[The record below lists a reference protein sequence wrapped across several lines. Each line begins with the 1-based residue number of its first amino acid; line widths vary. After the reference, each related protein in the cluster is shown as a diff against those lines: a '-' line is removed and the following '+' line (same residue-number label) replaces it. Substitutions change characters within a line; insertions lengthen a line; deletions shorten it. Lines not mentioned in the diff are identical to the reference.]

1 MHIYSSKNFIS
12 IKNFYLKQLNE
23 VKNHGF
29 KIIFFKLKTLVK
41 LIAVAI
47 PSLIIVLFI
56 RVISP
61 LILILLSPLDMGRIG
76 CPKFLWYVKLKKIGE
91 LKSRKTIYLFYFGNS
106 TNHTNAQWSKMWR
119 RHFNIFP
126 SFIFK
131 YVSIINNFF
140 PGYEKYEFPPINMFE
155 CPLVLKNNPNLS
167 AKKQQYLHSLKKDSL
182 DNITKIK
189 EPLIYFKDEEIKIG
203 NNYLKKIGTHEYNFI
218 CFHARDKAFLNKYNR
233 NINWNYHDFRNSNIY
248 SYVPAMEKMTQK
260 NFFCLRT
267 GFIVENKLINSNPKI
282 IDYANS
288 KDQSD
293 LLDVFL
299 GSKCR
304 FYLLSGCG
312 ISIIPDTFN
321 RPIVIVNH
329 CNLNEVPALANNSL
343 FIPKKYYLI
352 KKKRLLT
359 FKEFIDLDFKKHFL
373 YGHKNNFSLNETFQ
387 ELGIKIIDNT
397 PEEITDVVM
406 EMDARLNEI
415 WKIDNEEEDL
425 QDKFWSF
432 FKHKSSSYEHRLIKS
447 PTFRIGS
454 SFLKKNQSLL
464 N

>member
-1 MHIYSSKNFIS
+1 MHIYNSKNFIS
-12 IKNFYLKQLNE
+12 IKNFYLRQLNE

-29 KIIFFKLKTLVK
+29 KKFFFKLKTLVK

-56 RVISP
+56 RVLSP
-61 LILILLSPLDMGRIG
+61 LILIKLTSLDMGRIG
-76 CPKFLWYVKLKKIGE
+76 EYTLLWYVKLKKIGE
-91 LKSRKTIYLFYFGNS
+91 LQSRKTIYLFYFVNS
-106 TNHTNAQWSKMWR
+106 TNHTNAQWLKMWR
-119 RHFNIFP
+119 KHFNIVP
-126 SFIFK
+126 SFVFK
-131 YVSIINNFF
+131 YVCIINNFF
-140 PGYEKYEFPPINMFE
+140 PGYEKYELPPIKYLHK
-155 CPLVLKNNPNLS
+155 PLFVIDKPNLA
-167 AKKQQYLHSLKKDSL
+167 AKKQQYMHSLKKDSL

-203 NNYLKKIGTHEYNFI
+203 HNYLKKIGTHEYNFI
-218 CFHARDKAFLNKYNR
+218 CFNARDKAFLNKYNSDR
-233 NINWNYHDFRNSNIY
+233 DWSYHDFRNSNIY
-248 SYVPAMEKMTQK
+248 SYLPAMEKMTQK

-267 GFIVENKLINSNPKI
+267 GFVVENKLVNSNPKI

-288 KDQSD
+288 EDRSD

-304 FYLLSGCG
+304 FYLLSGSG
-312 ISIIPDTFN
+312 ISLIPETFN
-321 RPIVIVNH
+321 RPIVYVNH
-329 CNLNEVPALANNSL
+329 CNINELQAFAHNSL
-343 FIPKKYYLI
+343 FIPKKYYSI
-352 KKKRLLT
+352 KKQRLLT
-359 FKEFIDLDFKKHFL
+359 FKEFIDLEFKNNFL
-373 YGHKNNFSLNETFQ
+373 YINKNNFSLNETFR

-406 EMDARLNEI
+406 EMDDRLNKI
-415 WKIDNEEEDL
+415 WKTDNEEEDL
-425 QDKFWSF
+425 QDKFWSS
-432 FKHKSSSYEHRLIKS
+432 FKHKLSLYEHGFIKS